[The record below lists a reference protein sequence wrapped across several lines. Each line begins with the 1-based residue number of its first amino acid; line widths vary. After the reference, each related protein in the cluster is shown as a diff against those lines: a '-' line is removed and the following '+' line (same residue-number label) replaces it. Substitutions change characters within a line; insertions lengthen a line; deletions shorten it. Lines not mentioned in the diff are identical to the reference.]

1 MGNKYFDAQSW
12 CLKQG
17 IKIYIVP
24 MRNRKECF
32 IEVDDNG
39 KITKSPNTYKNQ
51 SIASDKIWDLYLH
64 MYKTNKKQNEKN
76 RTY

>member
-32 IEVDDNG
+32 IEVNDNG
-39 KITKSPNTYKNQ
+39 KITKSPKTYKNQ

-64 MYKTNKKQNEKN
+64 MHETIKKQNEKN
-76 RTY
+76 RTH